1 MYNTENS
8 IFCFII
14 FLEVIILSKN
24 VNLLLQIVIGIII
37 MIAPILITGTM
48 YDVTK
53 TMGDLLVAELIIR
66 TLSLIIG
73 LLVISKAY
81 IVILNSSSY

>member
-1 MYNTENS
+1 M
-8 IFCFII
+8 
-14 FLEVIILSKN
+14 SKN
-24 VNLLLQIVIGIII
+24 INLLLQIVIGIII

-73 LLVISKAY
+73 LLVISKALHRY
-81 IVILNSSSY
+81 SQ

>member
-1 MYNTENS
+1 M
-8 IFCFII
+8 
-14 FLEVIILSKN
+14 IILSKN
-24 VNLLLQIVIGIII
+24 VNLLLQIVIGITI

-73 LLVISKAY
+73 LLVISKALHRY
-81 IVILNSSSY
+81 SQ

>member
-1 MYNTENS
+1 MYNTENF
-8 IFCFII
+8 IFCIII

-24 VNLLLQIVIGIII
+24 VNLLLQIVIGITI

-73 LLVISKAY
+73 LLVISKALHRY
-81 IVILNSSSY
+81 SQ

>member
-1 MYNTENS
+1 
-8 IFCFII
+8 
-14 FLEVIILSKN
+14 LSKN
-24 VNLLLQIVIGIII
+24 VNLLLQIVIGITI

-73 LLVISKAY
+73 LLVISKALHRY
-81 IVILNSSSY
+81 SQ

>member
-8 IFCFII
+8 ISCFII

-24 VNLLLQIVIGIII
+24 VNLLLQIVIGITI

-73 LLVISKAY
+73 LLVISKALHRY
-81 IVILNSSSY
+81 SQ

>member
-1 MYNTENS
+1 MYNEK
-8 IFCFII
+8 IPYFVLRY

-24 VNLLLQIVIGIII
+24 VNLLLQIGIGIII

-73 LLVISKAY
+73 LLVISKALHRY
-81 IVILNSSSY
+81 SQ

>member
-1 MYNTENS
+1 M
-8 IFCFII
+8 
-14 FLEVIILSKN
+14 SKN
-24 VNLLLQIVIGIII
+24 VNLLLQIGIGIII
-37 MIAPILITGTM
+37 MIAPIIITGTM

-73 LLVISKAY
+73 LLVISKALHRY
-81 IVILNSSSY
+81 SQ

>member
-1 MYNTENS
+1 M
-8 IFCFII
+8 
-14 FLEVIILSKN
+14 
-24 VNLLLQIVIGIII
+24 NLLLQIVIGIII

-73 LLVISKAY
+73 LLVISKA
-81 IVILNSSSY
+81 LHSYSQ

>member
-1 MYNTENS
+1 M
-8 IFCFII
+8 
-14 FLEVIILSKN
+14 SKN

-37 MIAPILITGTM
+37 MIAPILITETM

-73 LLVISKAY
+73 LLVISKALY
-81 IVILNSSSY
+81 RYSQ

>member
-1 MYNTENS
+1 M
-8 IFCFII
+8 
-14 FLEVIILSKN
+14 SKN
-24 VNLLLQIVIGIII
+24 VNLLLQIGIGITI

-73 LLVISKAY
+73 LLVISKALHRY
-81 IVILNSSSY
+81 SQ

>member
-1 MYNTENS
+1 M
-8 IFCFII
+8 
-14 FLEVIILSKN
+14 SKN

-53 TMGDLLVAELIIR
+53 TMGELLVAELIIR

-73 LLVISKAY
+73 LLVISKALHRY
-81 IVILNSSSY
+81 SQ

>member
-24 VNLLLQIVIGIII
+24 VNLLLQIVIGITI

-73 LLVISKAY
+73 LLVISKALHRY
-81 IVILNSSSY
+81 SQ

>member
-1 MYNTENS
+1 M
-8 IFCFII
+8 
-14 FLEVIILSKN
+14 SKN

-37 MIAPILITGTM
+37 IIAPILITGTM

-73 LLVISKAY
+73 LLVISKALHRY
-81 IVILNSSSY
+81 SQ

>member
-1 MYNTENS
+1 M
-8 IFCFII
+8 
-14 FLEVIILSKN
+14 SKN

-37 MIAPILITGTM
+37 MIAPILLTGTM

-73 LLVISKAY
+73 LLVISKALHRY
-81 IVILNSSSY
+81 SQ

>member
-1 MYNTENS
+1 M
-8 IFCFII
+8 
-14 FLEVIILSKN
+14 SKN
-24 VNLLLQIVIGIII
+24 VNLLLQIVIGITI
-37 MIAPILITGTM
+37 MIAPILITRTM

-73 LLVISKAY
+73 LLVISKALHRY
-81 IVILNSSSY
+81 SQ

>member
-1 MYNTENS
+1 M
-8 IFCFII
+8 
-14 FLEVIILSKN
+14 SKN

-53 TMGDLLVAELIIR
+53 TMGDLLIAELIIR

-73 LLVISKAY
+73 LLVISKALY
-81 IVILNSSSY
+81 RYSQ

>member
-1 MYNTENS
+1 M
-8 IFCFII
+8 
-14 FLEVIILSKN
+14 
-24 VNLLLQIVIGIII
+24 NLLLQIIIGIII
-37 MIAPILITGTM
+37 IIAPILITGTM

-73 LLVISKAY
+73 LLVISKALHRY
-81 IVILNSSSY
+81 SQ

>member
-1 MYNTENS
+1 MN
-8 IFCFII
+8 
-14 FLEVIILSKN
+14 KN

-66 TLSLIIG
+66 TISLIIG
-73 LLVISKAY
+73 LLVISKALHRY
-81 IVILNSSSY
+81 SQ

>member
-1 MYNTENS
+1 M
-8 IFCFII
+8 
-14 FLEVIILSKN
+14 
-24 VNLLLQIVIGIII
+24 NLLLQIVIGIII
-37 MIAPILITGTM
+37 MIAPILITGSM

-73 LLVISKAY
+73 LLVISKALY
-81 IVILNSSSY
+81 RYSQ

>member
-1 MYNTENS
+1 M
-8 IFCFII
+8 
-14 FLEVIILSKN
+14 SKN

-37 MIAPILITGTM
+37 IIAPILITGTM

-73 LLVISKAY
+73 LLVISKALY
-81 IVILNSSSY
+81 RYSQ

>member
-1 MYNTENS
+1 M
-8 IFCFII
+8 
-14 FLEVIILSKN
+14 
-24 VNLLLQIVIGIII
+24 NLLLQIVIGIII
-37 MIAPILITGTM
+37 MIAPILITGSM

-73 LLVISKAY
+73 LLVISKALHRY
-81 IVILNSSSY
+81 SQ

>member
-1 MYNTENS
+1 M
-8 IFCFII
+8 
-14 FLEVIILSKN
+14 SKN
-24 VNLLLQIVIGIII
+24 VNLLLQIGIGIII

-73 LLVISKAY
+73 LLVISKALHRY
-81 IVILNSSSY
+81 SQ

>member
-1 MYNTENS
+1 M
-8 IFCFII
+8 
-14 FLEVIILSKN
+14 SKN
-24 VNLLLQIVIGIII
+24 VNLLLQIVIGITI

-73 LLVISKAY
+73 FLVISKALHRY
-81 IVILNSSSY
+81 SQ

>member
-1 MYNTENS
+1 M
-8 IFCFII
+8 
-14 FLEVIILSKN
+14 IILSKN
-24 VNLLLQIVIGIII
+24 VNLLFQIVIGIII

-73 LLVISKAY
+73 LLVISKALY
-81 IVILNSSSY
+81 RYSQ

>member
-1 MYNTENS
+1 MYNEK
-8 IFCFII
+8 IPYFVLRY

-24 VNLLLQIVIGIII
+24 VNLLLQIGIGIII

-73 LLVISKAY
+73 LLVMSKALHRY
-81 IVILNSSSY
+81 SQ

>member
-1 MYNTENS
+1 M
-8 IFCFII
+8 
-14 FLEVIILSKN
+14 SKN
-24 VNLLLQIVIGIII
+24 VNLLFQIVIGIII

-73 LLVISKAY
+73 LLVISKALY
-81 IVILNSSSY
+81 RYSQ

>member
-1 MYNTENS
+1 M
-8 IFCFII
+8 
-14 FLEVIILSKN
+14 IILSKN
-24 VNLLLQIVIGIII
+24 VNLLFQIVIGIII

-53 TMGDLLVAELIIR
+53 TMGDLLVTELIIR

-73 LLVISKAY
+73 LLVISKALHRY
-81 IVILNSSSY
+81 SQ

>member
-1 MYNTENS
+1 M
-8 IFCFII
+8 
-14 FLEVIILSKN
+14 SKN
-24 VNLLLQIVIGIII
+24 VNLLLQIVIGITI

-73 LLVISKAY
+73 LLVISKA
-81 IVILNSSSY
+81 LHRCSQ